1 MVYCSL
7 EFLLQKIIV
16 KMVLTVIGKK
26 HISIYFVCFNIIYTR
41 IILSK
46 LKKSELRKL
55 VSDYMLLKIKAKKHD
70 VSIQLKEAERRYFH
84 ETGRNIFEDMS

>member
-1 MVYCSL
+1 
-7 EFLLQKIIV
+7 
-16 KMVLTVIGKK
+16 
-26 HISIYFVCFNIIYTR
+26 
-41 IILSK
+41 